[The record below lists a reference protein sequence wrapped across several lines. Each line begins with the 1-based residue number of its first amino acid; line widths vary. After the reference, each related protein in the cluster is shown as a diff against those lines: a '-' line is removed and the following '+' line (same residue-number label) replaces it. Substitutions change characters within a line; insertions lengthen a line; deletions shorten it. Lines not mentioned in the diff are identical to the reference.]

1 MDEEFSMSTASRR
14 EREYA
19 EREELILDHARI
31 MLRQHGYLGL
41 NLDRLAE
48 ATEYSKGTLYQ
59 HFETKED
66 IVLGIAVGSLE
77 MRTQFFERAGS
88 FKGSSRERIVGVGVA
103 DDIIAELYPEHFQ
116 VSQMVKSPS
125 IWEKTS
131 QARRLRMGQCEG
143 SCFGTVEKM
152 VREAIHAGDLPVEP
166 AKAKEVAFGLMTLAL
181 GTHLVSGNVEW
192 MARIGIKAPRG
203 ALRVSQHR
211 LLDGWEWR
219 PFTKDWDYARTERR
233 VRDEVFP
240 EETRAA
246 TAAKAGG
253 GARS

>member
-1 MDEEFSMSTASRR
+1 MSTASRR
-14 EREYA
+14 EREYT
-19 EREELILDHARI
+19 EREELILNHARI

-66 IVLGIAVGSLE
+66 IILGIAIGSLE
-77 MRTQFFERAGS
+77 MRSQFFGRAGT
-88 FKGSSRERIVGVGVA
+88 FHGSSRERIVGAGVA

-116 VSQMVKSPS
+116 ISQMVKSPS

-131 QARRLRMGQCEG
+131 AARRLRMGQCEG
-143 SCFGTVEKM
+143 SCFGAVEKT
-152 VREAIHAGDLPVEP
+152 VREGIHTGDLPVEP
-166 AKAKEVAFGLMTLAL
+166 GKAKEVAFGLMTLAL
-181 GTHLVSGNVEW
+181 GTHLVSSNVDW
-192 MARIGIKAPRG
+192 MERIGIKAPRA

-219 PFTKDWDYARTERR
+219 PYAKDWDYARTERR

-240 EETRAA
+240 EECRAA
-246 TAAKAGG
+246 AAAKANSK
-253 GARS
+253 ARS